1 MYMINAYLYQLQTA
15 FRLVMMVGIK
25 QLSLAWDRRTLA
37 ECQEGH
43 ASALEAAAY
52 LTVQNM
58 PRLRQRR
65 GIDRKLRQ
73 LIQNGYIRKGV
84 LANGYPDPNLLVPED
99 DQQQS
104 ELPFEELPEPAEP
117 ETLDVLIS
125 NIDHQETATADL
137 EILDGLGEEDG
148 DDTPLPASGGFYKGV
163 LIGAGAALVIPA
175 AIWLKPQYLNMTGQN
190 TERYSP
196 QVIKV
201 AASRGQDCARS
212 DDLYS
217 QLFCGEL
224 WRKELSARVEQ
235 TYIDLLAVSA
245 AVDQMQGETGF
256 SVSEPLATRVRNT
269 HHLWEKHA
277 EARCNTAAAVES
289 LGVKRSNLYLDCIH
303 KELLAREKEARGQ
316 LNYLRSLGWHE
327 QADDALNNELI
338 AIRNMA
344 ASQPKPKTADE
355 DAQGKGEEP
364 AASQTAPTD

>member
-1 MYMINAYLYQLQTA
+1 MQIFDIYLFKLHTA
-15 FRLVMMVGIK
+15 FRLALMVGIK
-25 QLSLAWDRRTLA
+25 QLSLTWDRRTLL
-37 ECQEGH
+37 ECYEGH
-43 ASALEAAAY
+43 ASAMEAAAF

-58 PRLRQRR
+58 PRLKQRR
-65 GIDRKLRQ
+65 GIDRKLRV

-84 LANGYPDPNLLVPED
+84 LANGYPDPNLLAPEED
-99 DQQQS
+99 KQS
-104 ELPFEELPEPAEP
+104 QLPFEELPEPAEP

-125 NIDHQETATADL
+125 NIDSRDTAERDL
-137 EILDGLGEEDG
+137 GILDSFDDDEFEDEI
-148 DDTPLPASGGFYKGV
+148 PYAPGGFYKGMALGAV
-163 LIGAGAALVIPA
+163 IALIIPL
-175 AIWLKPQYLNMTGQN
+175 AIWLKPQYLELAGKNS
-190 TERYSP
+190 ERYSP

-245 AVDQMQGETGF
+245 AVDHMQGETGF
-256 SVSEPLATRVRNT
+256 SVSEPLAGRVRNT
-269 HHLWEKHA
+269 HRLWEKHA

-289 LGVKRSNLYLDCIH
+289 LGVKRSNLYLGCIH
-303 KELLAREKEARGQ
+303 KELLAREKEAREQ

-344 ASQPKPKTADE
+344 ASEPKKKPEIEEKPEATA
-355 DAQGKGEEP
+355 EP
-364 AASQTAPTD
+364 AIEPATESPE